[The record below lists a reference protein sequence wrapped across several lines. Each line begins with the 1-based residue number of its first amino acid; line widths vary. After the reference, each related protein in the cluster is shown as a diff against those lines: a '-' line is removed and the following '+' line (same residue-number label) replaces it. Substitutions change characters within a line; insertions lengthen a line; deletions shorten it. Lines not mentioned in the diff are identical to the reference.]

1 MAATVFAYLVT
12 FAIVFFPINTL
23 FIGLVGGILGRGVGM
38 SLGVFMGALLLWNLI
53 GVAWTKIEGGVPPI
67 AVLIGAIGLLFLSV
81 NDDLTK
87 IAKDNIAAEQWA
99 IILFGGWLIYQSDV
113 IRWI

>member
-1 MAATVFAYLVT
+1 MWVTIFAYLVT
-12 FAIVFFPINTL
+12 FIIVFFPINTL

-38 SLGVFMGALLLWNLI
+38 SMGALLGALLLWNLI
-53 GVAWTKIEGGVPPI
+53 GIAWAKIEGGVPPV

-99 IILFGGWLIYQSDV
+99 IILFGSWLIYQSGA

>member
-1 MAATVFAYLVT
+1 MSVTIFAYLVT
-12 FAIVFFPINTL
+12 FIIVFFPINTL

-53 GVAWTKIEGGVPPI
+53 GVAWTKIEGGVAPI

-87 IAKDNIAAEQWA
+87 IAKNNIAAEQWA
-99 IILFGGWLIYQSDV
+99 IIVFGGWLMYQSDV